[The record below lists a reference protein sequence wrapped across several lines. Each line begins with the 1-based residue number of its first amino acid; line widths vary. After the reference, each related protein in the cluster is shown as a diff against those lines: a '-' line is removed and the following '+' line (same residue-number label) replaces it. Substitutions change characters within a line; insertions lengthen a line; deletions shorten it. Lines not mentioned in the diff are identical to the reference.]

1 MAPITLESAIEISKS
16 FAEEIAAMYPDLMAV
31 YAIGSIGGGYYRP
44 GQSDIDTV
52 VIMRCSRPQATERVA
67 EVEAVADRYWK
78 QYNIP
83 KGFGA
88 IVMGVEQLTPPYI
101 AEEEL
106 VMEIIR
112 LKAQHKLIYGE
123 FDLDCVPM
131 PDKAAIIAAEN
142 AFEDWRASEGN
153 TPPENM
159 TRQMTVNSIL
169 ILLKRWLLLEKGIV
183 EFNKFNVVSEYLK
196 NDPPFINERYL
207 NAVNGYI
214 HGGEISDEL
223 LYEMSIWHEWLLKS
237 MNSLLLDR

>member
-1 MAPITLESAIEISKS
+1 MEHITLEHAIGIAEA
-16 FAEEIAAMYPDLMAV
+16 FAEEIAAMYPDTLAV

-52 VIMRCSRPQATERVA
+52 IIMNCSRTQATERLA
-67 EVEAVADRYWK
+67 EVDAVADRYWK
-78 QYNIP
+78 QYSIP

-88 IVMGVEQLTPPYI
+88 IVFGVEQLMPPYI

-112 LKAQHKLIYGE
+112 LKAQHMLIYGE
-123 FDLDCVPM
+123 FDLDCIPM

-142 AFEDWRASEGN
+142 AFEDWRASAGR

-183 EFNKFNVVSEYLK
+183 EFNKFKVVKAYLA
-196 NDPPFINERYL
+196 NDPPCINERFL
-207 NAVNGYI
+207 NAVSSYLN
-214 HGGEISDEL
+214 GGEISSEL
-223 LYEMSIWHEWLLKS
+223 LHDMSVWHEELLQK
-237 MNSLLLDR
+237 MNSLLLNR

>member
-1 MAPITLESAIEISKS
+1 MEHIELERAIGISKA
-16 FAEEIAAMYPDLMAV
+16 FAEEIAAMYPDLLAV

-52 VIMRCSRPQATERVA
+52 VIMSCSRAQAYERTSA
-67 EVEAVADRYWK
+67 IEAVADRYWK
-78 QYNIP
+78 QYSIP

-88 IVMGVEQLTPPYI
+88 VVMGTEQLKPPYI

-112 LKAQHKLIYGE
+112 LKAQHMLIYGA
-123 FDLDCVPM
+123 FDLDSIPM
-131 PDKAAIIAAEN
+131 PDRAAIIDAEN
-142 AFEDWRASEGN
+142 AFEDWRASEGI
-153 TPPENM
+153 TPPEKM

-183 EFNKFNVVSEYLK
+183 EFNKFNVVSRYLK

-207 NAVNGYI
+207 NAVNEYI
-214 HGGEISDEL
+214 HGGEISNEL
-223 LYEMSIWHEWLLKS
+223 LYEMSKWHEWLLKS
-237 MNSLLLDR
+237 MNSLLLNR